1 MRTITGV
8 CKPSTNVPFN
18 EGDDVIRRIGRK
30 HGLDGKS
37 ESEKIRIDIIQNVAY
52 NSHVEFARVCYGQ
65 DFVSL
70 KQINVMLRAI
80 YYCY

>member
-1 MRTITGV
+1 MKITE
-8 CKPSTNVPFN
+8 S
-18 EGDDVIRRIGRK
+18 DAIIRRIGRK